1 MQYSL
6 ISAIKWNPIRFRPSI
21 QPGFCLISMITPFL
35 CFTSAQA
42 QIIGQDITSI
52 TTDTA
57 SFPTISITNVAG
69 DSEFAGKTFTLN
81 FGGQI
86 QSITGL
92 TTTEGS
98 TTFRS
103 SIPASV
109 QIRRNPATDDRKLAY
124 YQGSFDSFSN
134 TFNFLSLG
142 PLPEKTLFSIN
153 NILAGPDNV
162 FTNTGANLGGTL
174 YNGNASIERLDFVL
188 VKPVKAS
195 NKIRFTVF
203 ERGLPTGHDG
213 FGIAAI
219 TSVDKDGNPTSYG
232 PIYVIA
238 ASTWGKT
245 PLQDPIPQYYFLN
258 NAAKNNSGLPIN
270 PALTIPPNQVL
281 GGLLIRSDE
290 LVSQGK
296 KVYGYSLFAPDVTC
310 TPKTLLN
317 VANSCFPT
325 NTGTNGGID
334 LAAPNLGA
342 VFLERE

>member
-6 ISAIKWNPIRFRPSI
+6 IPAIGCNPIRFRPSI
-21 QPGFCLISMITPFL
+21 QPVFCLISMIAPFL
-35 CFTSAQA
+35 CFSSAQA

-57 SFPTISITNVAG
+57 SFPTISITKVAG
-69 DSEFAGKTFTLN
+69 DSEFAGNTFTLN

-86 QSITGL
+86 ESITGL
-92 TTTEGS
+92 TTTGGS

-103 SIPASV
+103 IPAFV
-109 QIRRNPATDDRKLAY
+109 QIRRNPARDERKLAY
-124 YQGSFDSFSN
+124 YRGSFDSSSK

-162 FTNTGANLGGTL
+162 FTNIGANLGGTP

-188 VKPVKAS
+188 VRPVKAS

-219 TSVDKDGNPTSYG
+219 TGVDKHKNPTSYG

-238 ASTWGKT
+238 ASSWGKT

-258 NAAKNNSGLPIN
+258 NAAKNNRGIPIN
-270 PALTIPPNQVL
+270 PALTIPPNQIL
-281 GGLLIRSDE
+281 GGILIRTDE
-290 LVSQGK
+290 LVSPGK

-342 VFLERE
+342 VFFGE

>member
-1 MQYSL
+1 MV
-6 ISAIKWNPIRFRPSI
+6 A
-21 QPGFCLISMITPFL
+21 PFL

-57 SFPTISITNVAG
+57 SFPTISITDVAG

-86 QSITGL
+86 ESITGL
-92 TTTEGS
+92 STTEGS

-103 SIPASV
+103 IPAVV

-124 YQGSFDSFSN
+124 YQGSFDSSSN

-162 FTNTGANLGGTL
+162 FTNTGANLGGIP
-174 YNGNASIERLDFVL
+174 YNGNASIERVDFVL
-188 VKPVKAS
+188 VRPVKAS

-219 TSVDKDGNPTSYG
+219 TSVDKHGNPTSYG

-258 NAAKNNSGLPIN
+258 NAGKNNSGIPTN

-281 GGLLIRSDE
+281 GGLLIRTDE

-325 NTGTNGGID
+325 NTETNGGID

-342 VFLERE
+342 VFLESE

>member
-1 MQYSL
+1 
-6 ISAIKWNPIRFRPSI
+6 
-21 QPGFCLISMITPFL
+21 MIAPFL
-35 CFTSAQA
+35 YFNSAQA
-42 QIIGQDITSI
+42 QIIGEDITSI

-57 SFPTISITNVAG
+57 SFPTISITKVAG
-69 DSEFAGKTFTLN
+69 DSEFAGNTFTLN

-86 QSITGL
+86 ESITGL

-103 SIPASV
+103 IPAFV

-124 YQGSFDSFSN
+124 YRGSFDSSSK

-162 FTNTGANLGGTL
+162 FTNIGANLGGTP

-188 VKPVKAS
+188 VRPVKAS

-219 TSVDKDGNPTSYG
+219 TSVDKHGNPTSYG

-258 NAAKNNSGLPIN
+258 NAAKNNREIPIN

-281 GGLLIRSDE
+281 GGLLIRTDE

-342 VFLERE
+342 VFLESQ